1 MVPVTTNQYI
11 NPHVSRLDGWLYPH
25 QYIHH
30 MDIVIYL
37 DNSLGYIIHLTIV
50 ITCYNNQ
57 KPYNVRPPR

>member
-37 DNSLGYIIHLTIV
+37 DNSLGMFGL
-50 ITCYNNQ
+50 YNPSNYS
-57 KPYNVRPPR
+57 YNML